1 MSKLIYKLN
10 NVEDVETVTKV
21 QFSILS
27 PESIITASVCE
38 VTLPETYDGSNP
50 KINGLFDPRMGVL
63 DDGRT
68 CPTDDN
74 DNTMCPGYFGHIN
87 LALPVFYYHF
97 IPYIIKIL
105 RCVCFRCSN
114 ILIDKSNPTILNE
127 IKKRTGK
134 IRFKY
139 VYDNSISSKNKK
151 CQYNCGC
158 HAIQPKKYI
167 KLNSDK
173 ILDQSNIVQIVG
185 EFDKAVLKSKETNIH
200 QIFTPELCYNI
211 LKNITEEDVKLLGLS
226 NKYSRP
232 EWLICKVLPVPPPYV
247 RPSIK
252 QDNNMRAE
260 DDLTRHLIQIIK
272 QNNQLRQKIASGAE
286 KKTVNI
292 YEGALQCLIASYIDN
307 EIPKVPSLIDRS
319 GRPYKTLKTR
329 LKAKGG
335 RMRGNIM
342 GKRCDRSARTVI
354 SVDPNISIDQF
365 GVPIKMAKNLTYPE
379 IVNKYNISRLY
390 EFVHNG
396 PNKYPG
402 AKFIRKISENENEDP
417 RDYSLKY
424 IDPTKIKLEYG
435 DIVFRHLIDG
445 DIALFNRQ
453 PSLHRMSMMAHRIK
467 VVNDNTFR
475 LNVTVTTPYNAD
487 FDGDEMNMHVP
498 DSIQTRIE
506 LEKLAL
512 VSTQII
518 SPASSIP
525 IIKIVQDSAIGSYLF
540 TKKDTR
546 ISGYDFNN
554 LLMCLEFNDNLKGDP
569 TNTGKV
575 NYWTGQQVFSKIIPE
590 LTLKLKNASG
600 ENCYF
605 ENGIMKYGQL
615 DKGIINKCL
624 IGTIHNIYGN
634 NKCKDFLNSIQS
646 LIIRWMVDQGFSIGF
661 GDIVAPIEIR
671 KEVTKV
677 IDKSIKDVYKLIK
690 NINSGKDNINIDDSM
705 KKAYFETRVG
715 KLLADGEEGGRN
727 IIENYI
733 KENWSDNSLYS
744 IIKSGSKGSMI
755 NIQQIMSAVGQ
766 QSIWGDRI
774 GDDFTHRSLP
784 HFPKFDESPASRGFI
799 KNSYAVGMTP
809 IENFFHAMAG
819 RTGLIDTA
827 IRTAHS
833 GYISRRLI
841 KALEDMI
848 VRHDYTVRNTHNNI
862 VQLSYGGDAFDPT
875 KIEKQGFR
883 LLEYSNIE
891 MDKEFKISDDIN
903 WQLLITPAAY
913 SKLQA
918 EKETPELLKKE
929 FNYLM
934 DSRTMLREKV
944 YKNLAILNSA
954 EIKAPYNLRR
964 VIHNTIKKFGGS
976 NLSDLTPKYII
987 DSLQKLETSILK
999 FFKFDESYT
1008 LLRMLIT
1015 VELSIKRCIINHKL
1029 TKQMFDYILTHMKL
1043 KTYEAFVAPGENV
1056 GIVAA
1061 HSIGEPSTQ
1070 MSVISS
1076 ENIKIIYKKNTDKKY
1091 TYYNGKVSI
1100 FIDNIINDKENSIVE
1115 LNEGSIEG
1123 KLSDDYSYYI
1133 IGVNETE
1140 KTAWN
1145 KISHISRHLTNGG
1158 LVNVK
1163 TKSGR
1168 TITTTLS
1175 HSHLTRKDNK
1185 VMPIKGDELQVGMR
1199 IPVLK
1204 NIKYNL
1210 NIVDTIQDHT
1220 LTFEMGWLFGVY
1232 LASEKIITYNIDK
1245 YLTYFKTL
1253 GYPLEFD
1260 NNKINIPE
1268 SKLYDFIKSSCTGE
1282 ETDDTHIPQ
1291 FIYTAPKEFQTGFMR
1306 GFCDQQ
1312 GNVIN
1317 NKRNKL
1323 LHIYS
1328 TSLSEIKD
1336 ISILFNYFNIF
1347 TTIKTVKKTYYLT
1360 IINKYI
1366 NYYKEQIGSDN
1377 GVFKKELIEII
1388 NYNDRNN
1395 QHDVAD
1401 YIDKIPGIGE
1411 VVAECGKILQIK
1423 NHSRVYGRW
1432 KNKESIGRRT
1442 LQKYINEFQ
1451 EVALKQKIDIAESI
1465 KYLEQAVNSD
1475 IVWDEIVS
1483 INILDDPKEYVYDFT
1498 VPGNQTF
1505 MNDWGVLTHNTLN
1518 TFHFAGVGSQS
1529 VVVTQGV
1536 PRLDELLNNT
1546 SSANMKTPSMTI
1558 YLTDKLKNNK
1568 DLSEE
1573 LKYQFQYTQLKDI
1586 INKTELLYDGPEI
1599 ETEEDEFLWTTFNLF
1614 NKILNVETEKELSNW
1629 SLKLYFDK
1637 EAILKKNIN
1646 MNNIKDA
1653 ILFNTV
1659 SEEYITSR
1667 ISDNNADTLV
1677 LKLKITV
1684 QDEDE
1689 DDIGFYKVIEK
1700 QILNITLRGIKNIK
1714 RVEMKETNIVKYYP
1728 DGVAEAHKEYTLNTD
1743 GTNLLDIMGCDYID
1757 KTRTTTNDINEIY
1770 KVFGIEGVRSKY
1782 IKEFTALFGEDK
1794 ILNRHIELL
1803 IDLMTYKGII
1813 MVIRRHGINK
1823 SMERGP
1829 IAKAS
1834 FEEINDIF
1842 VNAGIFAETD
1852 KCRGVSSNIMM
1863 GQFVKT
1869 GTNFSDIILDEDK
1882 ILNNIYD
1889 DSENMELSMED
1900 MESLEKKID
1909 NTFSDEPIID
1919 DDFEIG
1925 IPASQLQDT
1934 TSKKIKKIKVVVK

>member
-1 MSKLIYKLN
+1 MSKLIYKLDD
-10 NVEDVETVTKV
+10 VEDVETVRKV

-27 PESIITASVCE
+27 PESIIKSSVCE

-68 CPTDDN
+68 CPTDEN

-114 ILIDKSNPTILNE
+114 ILIDKSNPMILNE

-134 IRFKY
+134 IRFNF
-139 VYDNSISSKNKK
+139 VYDKSIASKNKK

-200 QIFTPELCYNI
+200 QVFTPELCYNI

-247 RPSIK
+247 RPSVK

-272 QNNQLRQKIASGAE
+272 QNNQLRQKITSGAE
-286 KKTVNI
+286 KKTINI

-365 GVPIKMAKNLTYPE
+365 GVPIKMAMNLTYPE
-379 IVNKYNISRLY
+379 IVNKYNITKMYDYVR
-390 EFVHNG
+390 NG

-402 AKFIRKISENENEDP
+402 AKFIRKLIENQEP

-435 DIVFRHLIDG
+435 DIVFRHLVDG

-498 DSIQTRIE
+498 DSIQTRVE
-506 LEKLAL
+506 LERLAL

-518 SPASSIP
+518 SPSHSTP

-554 LLMCLEFNDNLKGDP
+554 LLMFLEFNDNRIDAP
-569 TNTGKV
+569 TDTVGKV
-575 NYWTGQQVFSKIIPE
+575 KYWDGKQVFSKIIPE
-590 LTLKLKNASG
+590 LTLKMKNDSG

-605 ENGIMKYGQL
+605 ENGVMKYGQL
-615 DKGIINKCL
+615 DKDLINKYL
-624 IGTIHNIYGN
+624 IGTIHSIYGN
-634 NKCKDFLNSIQS
+634 IECKNFLNSIQS

-661 GDIVAPIEIR
+661 GDIVAPKKVRE
-671 KEVTKV
+671 EVNNV
-677 IDKSIKDVYKLIK
+677 IDKAISDVYELIG
-690 NINSGKDNINIDDSM
+690 NINKGKDTINIDASM

-715 KLLADGEEGGRN
+715 KILGDGENDGRK

-766 QSIWGDRI
+766 QSIWGSRI
-774 GDDFTHRSLP
+774 GDDFTNRSLP
-784 HFPKFDESPASRGFI
+784 HFPKFDESPSSRGFI

-809 IENFFHAMAG
+809 VENFFHAKAG

-848 VRHDYTVRNTHNNI
+848 VRHDYTVRNTQNNI

-875 KIEKQGFR
+875 KIEKQSFK
-883 LLEYSNIE
+883 LLEYSNLQMGE
-891 MDKEFKISDDIN
+891 EFKISDDIN
-903 WQLLITPAAY
+903 WKLIISSKAY
-913 SKLQA
+913 SKLQT
-918 EKETPELLKKE
+918 ETERNNLLDNE

-934 DSRTMLREKV
+934 SSRTLLRETIC
-944 YKNLAILNSA
+944 KNLVLLNPTD
-954 EIKAPYNLRR
+954 IRAPFNLRR
-964 VIHNTIKKFGGS
+964 LIYNTIKKFDGS
-976 NLSDLTPKYII
+976 KISDLTPKYII
-987 DSLQKLETSILK
+987 DSLQGLEDSILK
-999 FFKFDESYT
+999 FFKFDEQYT
-1008 LLRMLIT
+1008 LLRMLIK
-1015 VELSIKRCIINHKL
+1015 VELSTKRCIIKYKL
-1029 TKQMFDYILTHMKL
+1029 TKQMFDYIINHLKL
-1043 KTYEAFVAPGENV
+1043 KMYEAFVAPGENV

-1061 HSIGEPSTQ
+1061 HSLGEPSTQ
-1070 MSVISS
+1070 MSIISS
-1076 ENIKIIYKKNTDKKY
+1076 ENVKIVYKKNTEKEYK
-1091 TYYNGKVSI
+1091 YYNGAVST
-1100 FIDNIINDKENSIVE
+1100 FIDDIINDKENSIVE

-1123 KLSDDYSYYI
+1123 KLSDESSYYI

-1140 KTAWN
+1140 KTGWN
-1145 KISHISRHLTNGG
+1145 KISHISRHMANGG
-1158 LVNVK
+1158 LVKVT

-1175 HSHLTRKDNK
+1175 HSHLTRKNNK
-1185 VMPIKGDELQVGMR
+1185 VMPINGSDLKTGMR
-1199 IPVLK
+1199 IPILK

-1210 NIVDTIQDHT
+1210 DVVSKVGDFN
-1220 LTFEMGWLFGVY
+1220 LTFELGWLIGVY
-1232 LASEKIITYNIDK
+1232 LASEKIIRYDVSKYID
-1245 YLTYFKTL
+1245 YFSTL
-1253 GYPLEFD
+1253 GYEVELH
-1260 NNKINIPE
+1260 NNKL
-1268 SKLYDFIKSSCTGE
+1268 KLVDDTLSDFIKTVC
-1282 ETDDTHIPQ
+1282 TDDKKIPQ
-1291 FIYTAPKEFQTGFMR
+1291 FTYTAPKEFQTGFLR
-1306 GFCDQQ
+1306 GYCDQQ

-1328 TSLSEIKD
+1328 SNLSEVKD

-1347 TTIKTVKKTYYLT
+1347 TTIKTVKNTYYLT
-1360 IINKYI
+1360 IINKYV
-1366 NYYKEQIGSDN
+1366 NYYQEQIGTDN
-1377 GVFKKELIEII
+1377 DSFNKELIEII
-1388 NYNDRNN
+1388 NYNDRKN

-1401 YIDKIPGIGE
+1401 YIDKIPAIGDL
-1411 VVAECGKILQIK
+1411 VAECGKKLQIT
-1423 NHSRVYGRW
+1423 NHSRIYGRW
-1432 KNKESIGRRT
+1432 KSKESIGRRT
-1442 LQKYINEFQ
+1442 LQKYINEFK
-1451 EVALKQKIDIAESI
+1451 EISIKQKINIDESI
-1465 KYLEQAVNSD
+1465 KYLEQAVQSD
-1475 IVWDEIVS
+1475 VVWDEIVS
-1483 INILDDPKEYVYDFT
+1483 IDILDDPQEYVYDFT

-1558 YLTDKLKNNK
+1558 YLSDKLKNNK
-1568 DLSEE
+1568 ELSEE
-1573 LKYQFQYTQLKDI
+1573 LKYQFEYTQLRDI
-1586 INKTELLYDGPEI
+1586 ISQTELIYDGPKI

-1614 NKILNVETEKELSNW
+1614 NKILNVEEEKELSNW

-1637 EAILKKNIN
+1637 ESILKKNIN

-1659 SEEYITSR
+1659 SDEYITSR
-1667 ISDNNADTLV
+1667 ISDNNSETLV
-1677 LKLKITV
+1677 LKLKLTM
-1684 QDEDE
+1684 QE
-1689 DDIGFYKVIEK
+1689 DDDIDFYKVIEK
-1700 QILNITLRGIKNIK
+1700 QILDITLRGIKNIK
-1714 RVEMKETNIVKYYP
+1714 RVEMQEKNIVKYYP
-1728 DGVAEAHKEYTLNTD
+1728 DGVAETQKEITLNTD
-1743 GTNLLDIMGCDYID
+1743 GTNLLDIMCCDYID

-1770 KVFGIEGVRSKY
+1770 KIFGIEGVRSKY
-1782 IKEFTALFGEDK
+1782 IKEFTSIFESYHL
-1794 ILNRHIELL
+1794 LNRHIELL
-1803 IDLMTYKGII
+1803 TDLMTYKGII

-1842 VNAGIFAETD
+1842 LNAGIFAETD
-1852 KCRGVSSNIMM
+1852 KCNGVSANVMM

-1869 GTNFSDIILDEDK
+1869 GTNFSDIILDEEK
-1882 ILNNIYD
+1882 LLSNVYD
-1889 DSENMELSMED
+1889 DSENLELSMED

-1909 NTFSDEPIID
+1909 STFNDEPIMD

-1925 IPASQLQDT
+1925 ISASQLQET